1 MTGLASFAPLSW
13 NPKAGEA
20 SFSLSKFV
28 AEPPIPE
35 TPLNGE
41 TFPLNF
47 LLGIEPITETVLLD
61 VDGALNSVILNEGSI
76 SEAALLGESS
86 FY

>member
-1 MTGLASFAPLSW
+1 
-13 NPKAGEA
+13 
-20 SFSLSKFV
+20 
-28 AEPPIPE
+28 
-35 TPLNGE
+35 
-41 TFPLNF
+41 LNF